1 MKTTPYLKRASG
13 VLLHV
18 SSLPGDYSGG
28 AFGKEARAFIDLLAA
43 GGFSWW
49 QVLPFC
55 LPDEVNSPY
64 KSHSAFSLN
73 PFFIDLPD
81 LYDRGLLT
89 KAELD
94 EARQQTPYACEFD
107 RLQKERLPLLSKA
120 AARFTDTAA
129 LADFLRE
136 HPHTADFCRFIALKA
151 ANGLREWQTW
161 TVDAPDPAALR
172 TWEFTQYI
180 AYVQWTAV
188 RDYAHEKGIKLIGDI
203 PIYVALDSAD
213 VWAAPGL
220 FRLEPDGYPSSVAG
234 VPPDYFAADGQL
246 WGNPLYDWDE
256 MEKDGFRWWR
266 ERMEFMTDLFDG
278 VRIDHFRGLES
289 YYSIPATEKTAR
301 NGKWIKGPGMA
312 LISALCEV
320 CGDKLLI
327 AEDLGDITDEV
338 RSLVEESGWPGM
350 RVLQFAFLGDPGSP
364 HLPHN
369 DDNNCIAYTGTHDN
383 NTLLGYIWELDE
395 AARKNVLRYFGY
407 AGDNWDACYDT
418 ILQGMFR
425 SHAGLAVFPIQDLLH
440 YGADTRFNKPGEA
453 HGNWSYRVTADQL
466 GQLDLKNLAAWNRL
480 YGRC

>member
-1 MKTTPYLKRASG
+1 MTKPYLKRASG

-28 AFGKEARAFIDLLAA
+28 AFGAEAKRFIDLLSAA
-43 GGFSWW
+43 GFSYW

-81 LYDRGLLT
+81 LYERGLLT
-89 KAELD
+89 KEEL
-94 EARQQTPYACEFD
+94 EGARQQTPYACEFR
-107 RLQKERLPLLSKA
+107 RLQTKRLPLLAKA
-120 AARFTDTAA
+120 AARCKDTAA
-129 LADFLRE
+129 LEAFLSA
-136 HPHTADFCRFIALKA
+136 HPHTADFCRFMALKN

-161 TVDAPDPAALR
+161 NVDEPDENALK
-172 TWEFTQYI
+172 TWQFTQYMAFTQWKALK
-180 AYVQWTAV
+180 AYANKQGV
-188 RDYAHEKGIKLIGDI
+188 KIIGDI

-213 VWAAPGL
+213 VWASPKL
-220 FRLEPDGYPSSVAG
+220 FRLEADGYPSCVAG

-256 MEKDGFRWWR
+256 MAKDGYRWWR
-266 ERMEFMTDLFDG
+266 ERMRFMTDLFDG

-289 YYSIPATEKTAR
+289 YYSIPAAEKTAR

-312 LISALCEV
+312 LVNALREV

-327 AEDLGDITDEV
+327 AEDLGDVTDEV
-338 RSLVEESGWPGM
+338 RELVEESGWPGM

-369 DDNNCIAYTGTHDN
+369 FDNNCIAYTGTHDN

-395 AARKNVLRYFGY
+395 AARKRVLRYFGY
-407 AGDNWDACYDT
+407 AGEHWDACYDT
-418 ILQGMFR
+418 ILQGMLR
-425 SHAGLAVFPIQDLLH
+425 SHAGLAIFPVQDLLH
-440 YGADTRFNKPGEA
+440 YGADTRLNKPGEA
-453 HGNWSYRVTADQL
+453 HGNWSFRVTDDQL
-466 GQLDLKNLAAWNRL
+466 KGLDPALLRAWNTL